1 MAHLDI
7 EFMGI
12 KFPNPFLLS
21 SGPPTATG
29 EMVIEAF
36 KTGWGG
42 AVLKTIGLVPT
53 KPPSPRVHV
62 IKSGKA
68 KWGMLDIELIS
79 DLTVEQWGDEIDK
92 IRASFPNRPIIAS
105 IMGEETP
112 ES

>member
-12 KFPNPFLLS
+12 KFPNPFVLS

-36 KTGWGG
+36 KVGWGG

-53 KPPSPRVHV
+53 NLPVQECTLSNREKDRR
-62 IKSGKA
+62 IASGRPGTT
-68 KWGMLDIELIS
+68 W
-79 DLTVEQWGDEIDK
+79 
-92 IRASFPNRPIIAS
+92 ASFTTKCGYRHS
-105 IMGEETP
+105 KKYCVDGR
-112 ES
+112 